1 MRLRWIT
8 ILPNPSE
15 FSIDDLR
22 FSLKIN
28 PDLADNVVL
37 LEGRRKVRIYEE
49 GGYEEYEIR
58 NIVKL
63 ENETYY
69 ILGKLL
75 ACKKND
81 YKVPVKNAVL
91 KEV

>member
-1 MRLRWIT
+1 MRWIT

-15 FSIDDLR
+15 FSLDDLR

-28 PDLADNVVL
+28 PDLANNVVL
-37 LEGRRKVRIYEE
+37 LEKKRKVRIYHE

-69 ILGKLL
+69 ILGRLV
-75 ACKKND
+75 AQKKSD
-81 YKVPVKNAVL
+81 YKAPVKNAIL
-91 KEV
+91 AEV

>member
-1 MRLRWIT
+1 MRWIV

-15 FSIDDLR
+15 FSLEDLR
-22 FSLKIN
+22 LSLKLN

-37 LEGRRKVRIYEE
+37 LEGKRKVRIYQE

-58 NIVKL
+58 NIIKL
-63 ENETYY
+63 GNETYY

-75 ACKKND
+75 ACKKSD
-81 YKVPVKNAVL
+81 YENPLKNAVL
-91 KEV
+91 AEV

>member
-1 MRLRWIT
+1 MRWIV

-15 FSIDDLR
+15 FSLDDLR
-22 FSLKIN
+22 FSLKLN

-37 LEGRRKVRIYEE
+37 LERKKKVRIYQE

-58 NIVKL
+58 NIIKL
-63 ENETYY
+63 GNETYY

-75 ACKKND
+75 ACKKSD
-81 YKVPVKNAVL
+81 YESPLKNAVL
-91 KEV
+91 AEV

>member
-1 MRLRWIT
+1 MRWIV
-8 ILPNPSE
+8 ILPNPRE
-15 FSIDDLR
+15 FSLEDLK

-37 LEGRRKVRIYEE
+37 LESKRKVRIYQG

-58 NIVKL
+58 NIIKL
-63 ENETYY
+63 GEEAYY

-81 YKVPVKNAVL
+81 YKTAVKNATLV
-91 KEV
+91 EV